1 MAKQAK
7 GRERLGERHK
17 AVLATEAKP
26 APAAKGALVRS
37 ARMST
42 AGTLKDLT
50 AHHAI
55 SVSHLLTLLSHSS
68 FVLLE
73 LRNSHLFL
81 FFLFFSLV
89 TRYLSCLFF

>member
-26 APAAKGALVRS
+26 APAARGALVRS
-37 ARMST
+37 KRMST

-55 SVSHLLTLLSHSS
+55 SVSHLLCRTLLSSYWN
-68 FVLLE
+68 LE
-73 LRNSHLFL
+73 TLT
-81 FFLFFSLV
+81 FFFFFFSSL
-89 TRYLSCLFF
+89 

>member
-1 MAKQAK
+1 MEMAKQAK
-7 GRERLGERHK
+7 GTERLGERHK

-26 APAAKGALVRS
+26 APTAKGALVRS

-55 SVSHLLTLLSHSS
+55 SLSLADFAVS
-68 FVLLE
+68 
-73 LRNSHLFL
+73 L
-81 FFLFFSLV
+81 FFRLV
-89 TRYLSCLFF
+89 GT